1 MRIMDVN
8 YRNMAGGYRMIMHFN
23 NMMVAEEERLNNLRR
38 NIVFRMTDKANNLCA
53 SAFAIM
59 QKWNENKKVKE
70 KAMIMRM
77 IDSNFRLLGM
87 AYNKLVAASQQ
98 T

>member
-8 YRNMAGGYRMIMHFN
+8 YRNMAGGWRMIMHFN
-23 NMMVAEEERLNNLRR
+23 NMMVAEEQRLNNLRQ
-38 NIVFRMTDKANNLCA
+38 NIVYRMTDKAHNLCA
-53 SAFAIM
+53 SAFAILN
-59 QKWNENKKVKE
+59 KWNDQKKIKE

-77 IDSNFRLLGM
+77 VDSNFRLLGM